1 MRSTNRPQND
11 PSNGIKLLLSWTFV
25 GVPLL
30 WGVSLTLI
38 NAVKLFK

>member
-1 MRSTNRPQND
+1 MQND
-11 PSNGIKLLLSWTFV
+11 SAHAADNGNGLKLLLSWTFV

-38 NAVKLFK
+38 NAVKLFR